1 MSKVD
6 RTDQLLDILRQEL
19 AERIK
24 GGRPEGAA
32 APARA
37 DDKTVRPVRPISAEQ
52 LRKQLARELK
62 GHNLG
67 TAEGK
72 HQARIA
78 FIETVVAWD
87 LGANLMRDPQF
98 GFMVRHIEDAI
109 CGHAG
114 TAERFDGLLADLAA
128 E

>member
-1 MSKVD
+1 MTKID

-24 GGRPEGAA
+24 GGRPEGPA
-32 APARA
+32 APART
-37 DDKTVRPVRPISAEQ
+37 DGNTVRPARPVSAGQ
-52 LRKQLARELK
+52 LRQQLARELK
-62 GHNLG
+62 SHNLG
-67 TAEGK
+67 TPEGK

-109 CGHAG
+109 CGHAT